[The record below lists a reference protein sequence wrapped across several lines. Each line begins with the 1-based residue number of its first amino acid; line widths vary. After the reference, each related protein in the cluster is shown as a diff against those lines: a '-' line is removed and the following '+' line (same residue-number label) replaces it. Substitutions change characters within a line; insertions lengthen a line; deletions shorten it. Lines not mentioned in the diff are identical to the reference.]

1 MHSIFHIQGSR
12 PNRSFTLMELMLSI
26 ALAALII
33 SIGVPTFIGINRGAS
48 AKMADNQ
55 MYSYLKFAQ
64 EQAVI
69 TRQRVGFFIVTS
81 VINSNRWVSSSMTN
95 RAFFVMADVTPGVA
109 RQQNFLT
116 EVQVLPSPMIFDL
129 TGSTL
134 TSATM
139 IDNDTL
145 VPVFTV
151 RYFRFAPAGAVFAV
165 DADRLTNGLRRFD
178 VVIAEGMAV
187 PGGGFTQRV
196 AGTAIRYTNSV
207 NVFTGRVFKP

>member
-1 MHSIFHIQGSR
+1 
-12 PNRSFTLMELMLSI
+12 MELMLTI

-55 MYSYLKFAQ
+55 VFAYLKFAQ

-69 TRQRVGFFIVTS
+69 TRQRVGFFIVTQ
-81 VINSNRWVSSSMTN
+81 VLNSNRWVSAAMTN
-95 RAFFVMADVTPGVA
+95 RSFFVMADVTPGVA

-116 EVQVLPSPMIFDL
+116 EVQVLPAPMIFDL

-139 IDNDTL
+139 VDNDTL
-145 VPVFTV
+145 VPVFNV
-151 RYFRFAPAGAVFAV
+151 RYFRFAPAGAVFWT

-178 VVIAEGMAV
+178 VVIAEGMAG
-187 PGGGFTQRV
+187 PGGSYTQRV
-196 AGTAIRYTNSV
+196 AGTPIRYTNSV
-207 NVFTGRVFKP
+207 NVFTGRAYKP